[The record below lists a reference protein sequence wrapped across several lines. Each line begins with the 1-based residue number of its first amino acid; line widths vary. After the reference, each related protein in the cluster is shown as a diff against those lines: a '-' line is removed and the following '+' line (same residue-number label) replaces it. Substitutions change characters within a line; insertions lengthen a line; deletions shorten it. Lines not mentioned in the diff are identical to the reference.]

1 MRRQWRHHGILL
13 GMTRKVAI
21 SIPDKLLA
29 EVDAER
35 KASNI
40 SRSRLFGMAAAS
52 YIEQIRRRRAI
63 DQYIRSYSEYPETD
77 EELDATE
84 AFLRAAWAADDQ

>member
-1 MRRQWRHHGILL
+1 MRRQLRHRGILL

-21 SIPDKLLA
+21 SIPDMLLA

-52 YIEQIRRRRAI
+52 YIEQIRRGRAI

-77 EELDATE
+77 DELEATE